1 VNDLNGQNRDVLV
14 RKFWKAINDAA
25 FDDLERIMK
34 ADTNIWLP
42 NTREV
47 FKGVEKYIRFNKTYP
62 GRWYAEIESIYSTSE
77 NVITVVHV
85 HDEVNTL
92 SFFVNSIFSFSDDM
106 ISEIKEYWGDNG
118 EPPQWRLDEKLSERY

>member
-1 VNDLNGQNRDVLV
+1 MNGQNRDVLV

>member
-1 VNDLNGQNRDVLV
+1 MNGQNRDVLV
-14 RKFWKAINDAA
+14 RKFWKAVNDAA